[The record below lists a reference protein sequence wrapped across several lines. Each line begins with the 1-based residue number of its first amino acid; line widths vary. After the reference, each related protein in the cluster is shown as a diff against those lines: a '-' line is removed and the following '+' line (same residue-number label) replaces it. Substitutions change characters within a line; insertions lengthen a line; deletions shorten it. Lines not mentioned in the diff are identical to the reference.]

1 MGGYPDG
8 RYLSIDG
15 GKQVYLVTDPLE
27 DISVQAKDWLD
38 TEILNVNGADVSDI
52 TITAPGKNDLRL
64 VRKEPSK
71 LEVEGLTADE
81 EVDNSKLYGM
91 ESALSYLRF
100 ADVADP
106 ALTDAQNGMDKPTIF
121 KLTTRKNQS
130 YTVKIGS
137 SPTNSAERYVRL
149 EVTLKP
155 ADTNQPSAAE
165 AGGTNAV
172 AVAAKAADERKQL
185 EGETQTLNGKIG
197 KWTYLIESYKAES
210 LVTTREALV
219 KKKEPPKTEEKPK
232 PEGGATEAAPT
243 SETVRPAAE
252 QKDAPAN

>member
-1 MGGYPDG
+1 
-8 RYLSIDG
+8 
-15 GKQVYLVTDPLE
+15 
-27 DISVQAKDWLD
+27 
-38 TEILNVNGADVSDI
+38 
-52 TITAPGKNDLRL
+52 
-64 VRKEPSK
+64 
-71 LEVEGLTADE
+71 
-81 EVDNSKLYGM
+81 
-91 ESALSYLRF
+91 
-100 ADVADP
+100 
-106 ALTDAQNGMDKPTIF
+106 
-121 KLTTRKNQS
+121 
-130 YTVKIGS
+130 VKIGS